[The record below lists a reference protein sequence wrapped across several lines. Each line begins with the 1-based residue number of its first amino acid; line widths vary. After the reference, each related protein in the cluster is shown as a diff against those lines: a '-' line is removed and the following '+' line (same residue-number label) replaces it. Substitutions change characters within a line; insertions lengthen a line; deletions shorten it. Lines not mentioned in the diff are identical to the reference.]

1 MTSAAHCINPDCSRP
16 YPQPWGNKFCNC
28 CGAPL
33 QLNNRYI
40 PLQTLGSGGFAAIYT
55 VWDLRLATDRVLKVL
70 LESSS
75 KAQELFEQEASVLAS
90 LHHPGVPSVEPDS
103 YFVVNLGHPSYRRL
117 PCLVMEKINGQ
128 TLQDILDRHYPQG
141 CPESLVT
148 NWLKQALD
156 ILQEL
161 HRRQII
167 HRDIKPSNLM
177 LRQETGQLVA
187 IDFGGAKQMGTVQV
201 GQEASSTRL
210 ISPGYS
216 PPEQIS
222 GSAVG
227 PAADFYALGQ
237 TMIHL
242 LTGRYP
248 PELQDPATGELRW
261 RHCVP
266 VSPAFADLLD
276 DMVQADVRQRPETA
290 VEIQRRLAGDASMKT
305 KTSQVPQ
312 SFSDAIATIASRS
325 LKLLWVAIASMVTLV
340 GQTALFVVRAIANV
354 VTACLDTLWE
364 MIVGG
369 IGASV
374 FAITGF
380 WLAYFSPLGD
390 RVGAFFF
397 HVLPRINSS
406 IQTPEVGAQILLF
419 AAAGWGT
426 AWGLTEAGGFGQR
439 KRRLVA
445 GLMGVFGYGLGWLVW
460 QAATPQA
467 SPLLPLLGFL
477 AVAVGPLTLG
487 LGLPSHQL
495 VHAFVAAGGTAGFFV
510 SLAALALPPDFLLHL
525 FSFSQPSKQIFL
537 NCLGFFSLLGVTI
550 AFWLGVSYYLVVP
563 FLRWLGWR

>member
-28 CGAPL
+28 CGAL
-33 QLNNRYI
+33 LHLNNRYI

-55 VWDLRLATDRVLKVL
+55 VWDLQLAKDRVLKVL

-128 TLQDILDRHYPQG
+128 TLQDILERHYPQG
-141 CPESLVT
+141 CPEPLVA

-187 IDFGGAKQMGTVQV
+187 IDFGGAKQIGTVQV

-216 PPEQIS
+216 PPEQIF
-222 GSAVG
+222 GGAVG

-248 PELQDPATGELRW
+248 PELEDPATGELRW
-261 RHCVP
+261 RHCAP

-276 DMVQADVRQRPETA
+276 DMVQADVRQRPGTA
-290 VEIQRRLAGDASMKT
+290 VEIQQRLAGDSSMKT

-312 SFSDAIATIASRS
+312 SFSDAIATLASRS
-325 LKLLWVAIASMVTLV
+325 LKLLWVAIASIVTLA
-340 GQTALFVVRAIANV
+340 GQTALFVVRAIAKV

-364 MIVGG
+364 MLVGG
-369 IGASV
+369 IAGGV
-374 FAITGF
+374 FAVTGF
-380 WLAYFSPLGD
+380 SLAYVFPLGTHFAALLAQLPPVFPYIPPP
-390 RVGAFFF
+390 VGQA
-397 HVLPRINSS
+397 
-406 IQTPEVGAQILLF
+406 ILLF
-419 AAAGWGT
+419 AFAGWGT

-445 GLMGVFGYGLGWLVW
+445 GLMGVFGYGLGWLVCHLMPAGTVL
-460 QAATPQA
+460 QMVT
-467 SPLLPLLGFL
+467 LI

-495 VHAFVAAGGTAGFFV
+495 VHAIVAAAGTAGIFGGLGFFTL
-510 SLAALALPPDFLLHL
+510 SSFDLLP
-525 FSFSQPSKQIFL
+525 S
-537 NCLGFFSLLGVTI
+537 LGFFSLLGVTI

>member
-55 VWDLRLATDRVLKVL
+55 VWDLQLAKDRVLKVL

-128 TLQDILDRHYPQG
+128 TLQDILERHYPQG
-141 CPESLVT
+141 CPEPLVA

-187 IDFGGAKQMGTVQV
+187 IDFGGAKQIGTVQV

-216 PPEQIS
+216 PPEQIF
-222 GSAVG
+222 GGAVG

-248 PELQDPATGELRW
+248 PELEDPATGELRW

-266 VSPAFADLLD
+266 VSLAFADLLD
-276 DMVQADVRQRPETA
+276 DMVQADVRQRPATA
-290 VEIQRRLAGDASMKT
+290 VEIQQRLAGDSSMKT

-312 SFSDAIATIASRS
+312 SFSDAIATIAGRS
-325 LKLLWVAIASMVTLV
+325 LKLVWVAIASIVTLA
-340 GQTALFVVRAIANV
+340 GQTALFVVRAIAKV

-364 MIVGG
+364 MLVGG
-369 IGASV
+369 IAGGV
-374 FAITGF
+374 FAVTGF
-380 WLAYFSPLGD
+380 SLAYVFPLGTHFAALLAQLPPVFPYIPPP
-390 RVGAFFF
+390 VGQA
-397 HVLPRINSS
+397 
-406 IQTPEVGAQILLF
+406 ILLF
-419 AAAGWGT
+419 AFAGWGT

-445 GLMGVFGYGLGWLVW
+445 GLMGVFGYGLGWLVCHLMPAGTVL
-460 QAATPQA
+460 QMVT
-467 SPLLPLLGFL
+467 LI

-495 VHAFVAAGGTAGFFV
+495 VHAIVAAAGTAGIFGGLGFFTL
-510 SLAALALPPDFLLHL
+510 SSFDLLP
-525 FSFSQPSKQIFL
+525 S
-537 NCLGFFSLLGVTI
+537 LGFFSLLGVTI

>member
-55 VWDLRLATDRVLKVL
+55 VWDLQLAKDRVLKVL

-90 LHHPGVPSVEPDS
+90 LHHPGVPGVEPDS

-187 IDFGGAKQMGTVQV
+187 IDFGGAKQIGTVQV

-222 GSAVG
+222 GGAVG
-227 PAADFYALGQ
+227 PGADFYALGQ

-248 PELQDPATGELRW
+248 PELEDPATGELRW

-276 DMVQADVRQRPETA
+276 DMVQADVRQRPATA
-290 VEIQRRLAGDASMKT
+290 VEVQRRLAGDSSMKT

-312 SFSDAIATIASRS
+312 SFSDAIATIAGRS
-325 LKLLWVAIASMVTLV
+325 LKLVWVAIASIVTLV
-340 GQTALFVVRAIANV
+340 GQTALFVVRAIAKV

-364 MIVGG
+364 MLVGG
-369 IGASV
+369 IAGGV
-374 FAITGF
+374 FAVTGF
-380 WLAYFSPLGD
+380 SLAYVFPLGAHFAALLAQLPPVFPD
-390 RVGAFFF
+390 IPLPVGQA
-397 HVLPRINSS
+397 
-406 IQTPEVGAQILLF
+406 ILLF
-419 AAAGWGT
+419 TFAGWGT

-445 GLMGVFGYGLGWLVW
+445 GVMGVFGYGLGWLVCHVMPAGTVL
-460 QAATPQA
+460 QMVT
-467 SPLLPLLGFL
+467 LI

-495 VHAFVAAGGTAGFFV
+495 VHAVVAAAGTAGVFAGLGFFTL
-510 SLAALALPPDFLLHL
+510 SAFDLLP
-525 FSFSQPSKQIFL
+525 S
-537 NCLGFFSLLGVTI
+537 LGFFSLLGVTI

>member
-1 MTSAAHCINPDCSRP
+1 M
-16 YPQPWGNKFCNC
+16 
-28 CGAPL
+28 
-33 QLNNRYI
+33 NNRYI
-40 PLQTLGSGGFAAIYT
+40 PLQTLGAGGFAAIYT
-55 VWDLRLATDRVLKVL
+55 VWDLQLATDRVLKVL

-216 PPEQIS
+216 PPEQIF
-222 GSAVG
+222 GGAVG

-248 PELQDPATGELRW
+248 PELEDPATGELRW

-266 VSPAFADLLD
+266 VSPVFADLLD
-276 DMVQADVRQRPETA
+276 DMVQADVRQRPATA
-290 VEIQRRLAGDASMKT
+290 VEIQQRLAGDSSMKT

-312 SFSDAIATIASRS
+312 SFSDAIASIASRS
-325 LKLLWVAIASMVTLV
+325 LKLLWVAIASIVTLA
-340 GQTALFVVRAIANV
+340 GQTALFVVRAIAKV

-364 MIVGG
+364 MVVGG
-369 IGASV
+369 IAGGVFAVTGFCLAYVFPLGTHFAALLAQLPSV
-374 FAITGF
+374 FPYI
-380 WLAYFSPLGD
+380 PPP
-390 RVGAFFF
+390 VGQA
-397 HVLPRINSS
+397 
-406 IQTPEVGAQILLF
+406 ILLF
-419 AAAGWGT
+419 TFAGWGT

-445 GLMGVFGYGLGWLVW
+445 GLMGVFGYGLGWLVCHLMPAGTVL
-460 QAATPQA
+460 QMVT
-467 SPLLPLLGFL
+467 LI

-495 VHAFVAAGGTAGFFV
+495 VHAVVAAAGTAGVFAGLGFFTL
-510 SLAALALPPDFLLHL
+510 SAFDLLP
-525 FSFSQPSKQIFL
+525 S
-537 NCLGFFSLLGVTI
+537 LGFFSLLGVTI

>member
-90 LHHPGVPSVEPDS
+90 LHHPGVPGVEPDS

-248 PELQDPATGELRW
+248 PELQDPTTGELRW

-276 DMVQADVRQRPETA
+276 DMVQADVRQRPATA
-290 VEIQRRLAGDASMKT
+290 VEIQRRLAGYSSMKT

-364 MIVGG
+364 MLVGG
-369 IGASV
+369 IAGGV
-374 FAITGF
+374 FAVTGF
-380 WLAYFSPLGD
+380 SLAYVFPLGAHFAALLAQLPPAFYIPPP
-390 RVGAFFF
+390 VGQA
-397 HVLPRINSS
+397 
-406 IQTPEVGAQILLF
+406 ILLF
-419 AAAGWGT
+419 AFAGWGT

-445 GLMGVFGYGLGWLVW
+445 GVMGVFGYGLGWLVCHVMPSGTVL
-460 QAATPQA
+460 QMVT
-467 SPLLPLLGFL
+467 LI

-495 VHAFVAAGGTAGFFV
+495 VHAVVAAAGTAGVFGGLGFFNLT
-510 SLAALALPPDFLLHL
+510 SFALLP
-525 FSFSQPSKQIFL
+525 S
-537 NCLGFFSLLGVTI
+537 LGFFSLLGVTI